1 MTYLE
6 NGHLLDEE
14 TWAMTGEQEAG
25 AGIATP
31 RVLPPGIRPGGVSR
45 MTAVLPPTGPRPTPA
60 LTTNMAIR
68 LWT

>member
-1 MTYLE
+1 
-6 NGHLLDEE
+6 
-14 TWAMTGEQEAG
+14 MTGEQEAG

-31 RVLPPGIRPGGVSR
+31 RVLPPGIRPGGASR